1 MTTQTVGAFLK
12 VKLSNLAVWI
22 IESLGKENINM
33 DLEQFVNRRSEVEIT
48 FFADILSSNSAKV
61 VHRDWAGLV
70 GILSTDATIPS
81 DVSATFIDLLQ
92 LVRSRPEL
100 HDNSTSMTSA
110 RDPLDLAGLDPGI
123 ISKTIDDKKG
133 GKSKVPTELEVKKEE
148 RLASKESRM
157 AKGLSNPIPPA
168 GKGGQMAPEA
178 GPPPEVYDKSYLLD
192 RLGAYRERFPH
203 LKKRNNVTAKS
214 G

>member
-1 MTTQTVGAFLK
+1 MTQTVGAFLK

-100 HDNSTSMTSA
+100 HDKFWRYMELFRDVVNNS
-110 RDPLDLAGLDPGI
+110 D
-123 ISKTIDDKKG
+123 TI
-133 GKSKVPTELEVKKEE
+133 V
-148 RLASKESRM
+148 A
-157 AKGLSNPIPPA
+157 PA
-168 GKGGQMAPEA
+168 
-178 GPPPEVYDKSYLLD
+178 
-192 RLGAYRERFPH
+192 
-203 LKKRNNVTAKS
+203 
-214 G
+214 

>member
-1 MTTQTVGAFLK
+1 MTQTVGAFLK
-12 VKLSNLAVWI
+12 VKLRNLAVWVI
-22 IESLGKENINM
+22 DSLGKENINM

-100 HDNSTSMTSA
+100 HDKFWRYMELFRDVVNNS
-110 RDPLDLAGLDPGI
+110 D
-123 ISKTIDDKKG
+123 TI
-133 GKSKVPTELEVKKEE
+133 V
-148 RLASKESRM
+148 A
-157 AKGLSNPIPPA
+157 PA
-168 GKGGQMAPEA
+168 
-178 GPPPEVYDKSYLLD
+178 
-192 RLGAYRERFPH
+192 
-203 LKKRNNVTAKS
+203 
-214 G
+214 